1 MAPAVPGAIPAGAAP
16 RTGDEA
22 WMIRALELA
31 QAGWGRVSPN
41 PLVGAV
47 VVKSNRVVGEGAH
60 REFGQQHA
68 EIEALAAAGDR
79 ARGADLYVTLEPCM
93 HHGKTPPCVDAII
106 TAGVSRVVIAVRDP
120 NPDAG
125 GGAERLRAAGID
137 VVVGVCIAEASELN
151 AAFFHSFRSDRP
163 WVTLKLAISLDSA
176 IASASGTTSWL
187 TGLPARQR
195 VHHIRAGSDAVAVGM
210 GTIRADD
217 PQLTVRDAPTPRIPP
232 ARVVF
237 SRSGR
242 LPTTSRLARGANET
256 RVIVFA
262 DASDSSHEALRQ
274 LGVEVVV
281 SASLLDA
288 MQKLRQLE
296 IRSLLVEGGADLTA
310 SLLEADLVDR
320 LILFQAPIILGENAL
335 PAFGR
340 FSAGVTDTHRFRRL
354 HSEWIGDDH
363 MMVLAPRGH

>member
-1 MAPAVPGAIPAGAAP
+1 M
-16 RTGDEA
+16 T
-22 WMIRALELA
+22 RALELA

-47 VVKSNRVVGEGAH
+47 VVNSGQIVGEGAH
-60 REFGQQHA
+60 REFGGPHA

-79 ARGADLYVTLEPCM
+79 ARGADLYVTLEPCT
-93 HHGKTPPCVDAII
+93 HYGKTPPCVDAVIS
-106 TAGVSRVVIAVRDP
+106 AGIARVVIAVRDP
-120 NPDAG
+120 NPEAG
-125 GGAERLRAAGID
+125 GGVERLREAGIRVD
-137 VVVGVCIAEASELN
+137 VGVRIEEASELN
-151 AAFFHSFRSDRP
+151 AAFLHSFRSDRP

-176 IASASGTTSWL
+176 IAGASGTTTWL
-187 TGLPARQR
+187 TGPAARQR
-195 VHHIRAGSDAVAVGM
+195 VHHLRAGSDAIAVGM
-210 GTIRADD
+210 GTVLVDD
-217 PQLTVRDAPTPRIPP
+217 PQLTVRDVPPPRIPP

-242 LPTTSRLARGANET
+242 LPSTSRIAQGRNET

-262 DASDSSHEALRQ
+262 ANPDPSHDALRR
-274 LGVEVVV
+274 LGVEVI
-281 SASLLDA
+281 SAPTLVDS
-288 MQKLRQLE
+288 MRMLRQLE

-310 SLLEADLVDR
+310 SILEADLVDR
-320 LILFQAPIILGENAL
+320 LVLFQAPVLLGEKAL

-340 FSAGVTDTHRFRRL
+340 FPVGIADTHRFRPL

>member
-1 MAPAVPGAIPAGAAP
+1 MTPAVHDAVPTDAGRRA
-16 RTGDEA
+16 GDEA
-22 WMIRALELA
+22 WMTRALGLA

-47 VVKSNRVVGEGAH
+47 VVKDHRVVGEGAH
-60 REFGQQHA
+60 REFGRPHA
-68 EIEALAAAGDR
+68 EIEALAAAGDL
-79 ARGADLYVTLEPCM
+79 ARGADLYVTLEPCT
-93 HHGKTPPCVDAII
+93 HFGKTPPCVDAI
-106 TAGVSRVVIAVRDP
+106 TSAGVSRVVIAVRDP
-120 NPDAG
+120 NPEAG
-125 GGAERLRAAGID
+125 GGVERLRAAGID
-137 VVVGVCIAEASELN
+137 VVVGVCIAEATELN

-163 WVTLKLAISLDSA
+163 WVTLKLAMSLDSA

-195 VHHIRAGSDAVAVGM
+195 VHHIRAGTDAIAVGM
-210 GTIRADD
+210 GTVRTDD
-217 PQLTVRDAPTPRIPP
+217 PLLTVRVAPPPRIPP
-232 ARVVF
+232 ARVIF

-242 LPTTSRLARGANET
+242 LPTTSRLASGANET

-262 DASDSSHEALRQ
+262 DTPDPGHDALRK
-274 LGVEVVV
+274 LGVDVIM
-281 SASLLDA
+281 STSLEDA

-310 SLLEADLVDR
+310 SILEADLVDR
-320 LILFQAPIILGENAL
+320 LILFQAPILLGEKAL

-340 FSAGVTDTHRFRRL
+340 LSTGIADTHRFRRL